1 MAKDQPQKKMFD
13 ALADISARLENI
25 EDVLRLVLSHIVL
38 EEAECVLHC
47 SARSKQQKKNK
58 KKVRSA

>member
-1 MAKDQPQKKMFD
+1 MARAQPQRKKLD
-13 ALADISARLENI
+13 VLADISARLESI

-38 EEAECVLHC
+38 EEAESVLRC
-47 SARSKQQKKNK
+47 SARREPRKKN

>member
-1 MAKDQPQKKMFD
+1 MAKTLPQKKMFD
-13 ALADISARLENI
+13 VLADISARLESI

-38 EEAECVLHC
+38 EEAESVLRC
-47 SARSKQQKKNK
+47 PARKKPRKKN